1 LEDRV
6 HDLVKALGEKE
17 AKLTEL
23 TKSTD
28 DLHSERRTM
37 LNSINEKNSRIK
49 LLEGAPGSSLFGS
62 FNLGSD
68 TYHSFTNG
76 AEEVRAM
83 TEGRV
88 DSASASSELNIRVQ
102 RQEAELLSL
111 QVRLAYNAT
120 RPRARDRLLNRR
132 RC

>member
-1 LEDRV
+1 V

-49 LLEGAPGSSLFGS
+49 LLEGAPGSSLSLSGS
-62 FNLGSD
+62 FILDSD
-68 TYHSFTNG
+68 AQHS
-76 AEEVRAM
+76 
-83 TEGRV
+83 
-88 DSASASSELNIRVQ
+88 
-102 RQEAELLSL
+102 
-111 QVRLAYNAT
+111 
-120 RPRARDRLLNRR
+120 
-132 RC
+132 

>member
-1 LEDRV
+1 M

-49 LLEGAPGSSLFGS
+49 LLEGAPGSSLSLFGS
-62 FNLGSD
+62 FILDSD
-68 TYHSFTNG
+68 AHHSGF
-76 AEEVRAM
+76 
-83 TEGRV
+83 
-88 DSASASSELNIRVQ
+88 
-102 RQEAELLSL
+102 LSL
-111 QVRLAYNAT
+111 
-120 RPRARDRLLNRR
+120 
-132 RC
+132 

>member
-1 LEDRV
+1 M

-49 LLEGAPGSSLFGS
+49 LLEGAPGSFSLSLSLALS
-62 FNLGSD
+62 FSTL
-68 TYHSFTNG
+68 T
-76 AEEVRAM
+76 
-83 TEGRV
+83 
-88 DSASASSELNIRVQ
+88 LNTLAFFPSLRMVQ
-102 RQEAELLSL
+102 RRYA
-111 QVRLAYNAT
+111 
-120 RPRARDRLLNRR
+120 P
-132 RC
+132 

>member
-1 LEDRV
+1 M

-49 LLEGAPGSSLFGS
+49 LLEGAPGSSLFG
-62 FNLGSD
+62 
-68 TYHSFTNG
+68 
-76 AEEVRAM
+76 
-83 TEGRV
+83 
-88 DSASASSELNIRVQ
+88 
-102 RQEAELLSL
+102 LLSISAL
-111 QVRLAYNAT
+111 TLTTLSRMAQ
-120 RPRARDRLLNRR
+120 RR
-132 RC
+132 YAP